1 MVTDDSSNGKIEYS
15 AEEIPESRLYT
26 AKSILTIKPKKEY
39 HNTTFICQAQNA
51 AERTYQSAKI
61 RLYVRYAPKV
71 STLFWNNNL
80 HINYVPGTWA
90 DLREKKNF
98 IKVEELWQNL

>member
-1 MVTDDSSNGKIEYS
+1 MGHVVTDDSSNGKIEYS

-71 STLFWNNNL
+71 SALF
-80 HINYVPGTWA
+80 
-90 DLREKKNF
+90 
-98 IKVEELWQNL
+98 